1 MPKEAKENQ
10 SFVNK
15 LLSKA
20 NSKSKL
26 KKEDSPN
33 EKEEKKAT
41 KTTSKENKTSKKVET
56 KTSKK
61 SEKENKTTTKKAKV
75 ADKKDDTKKLKDNK
89 KEKAKKV
96 STTTKKAATT
106 KKKST
111 STKQKKLNEENI
123 ETTLENISDVSTT
136 LRSKTAFPE
145 DFSVLEYYDLPYRY
159 NQTVVKVLAQTPTTL
174 FVYWD
179 ISDID
184 RENYKKQYGENFFE
198 VTKPVLN
205 IFNETMNYHFEVDI
219 NDFANC
225 WYLNVNDS
233 KCKYKIELGR
243 RPIHTSVSIP
253 SVSNNY
259 VPITSSNVIEA
270 PNDHILI
277 DQKQEMIYFKNVKTN
292 AQRAVKTA
300 SISFIRNMGRIYN
313 IYDLYKQ
320 IYKDENIEEFYDLSN
335 PSSKGNP
342 SSKFK

>member
-89 KEKAKKV
+89 KKKAKKE
-96 STTTKKAATT
+96 STTT

-270 PNDHILI
+270 PNDHILF